1 MFTNFIEN
9 YLSEY
14 KWTRKYLGGHWER
27 WFVDRPVG
35 KSVWHKVKHCSVIT
49 GIKPT
54 PLCQGTSEVCED
66 YTDKKTR
73 TQIMVLN
80 KKLDKEVACHIL
92 DIIDKGDIDPLVLNE
107 FLDVI
112 NGYVNLVKMHNLDSI
127 VVGGSQWPLWPK

>member
-1 MFTNFIEN
+1 MFTNLIET

-14 KWTRKYLGGHWER
+14 KWARKYLGGHWER
-27 WFVDRPVG
+27 WFVDRPVN

-54 PLCQGTSEVCED
+54 PLCQGAPEICED

-73 TQIMVLN
+73 IQIMILN

-92 DIIDKGDIDPLVLNE
+92 DIIDKGDIDPQVLSE
-107 FLDVI
+107 FIDVI
-112 NGYVNLVKMHNLDSI
+112 AGYVRLIKMHNLDTTMI
-127 VVGGSQWPLWPK
+127 GGSQWPLWS